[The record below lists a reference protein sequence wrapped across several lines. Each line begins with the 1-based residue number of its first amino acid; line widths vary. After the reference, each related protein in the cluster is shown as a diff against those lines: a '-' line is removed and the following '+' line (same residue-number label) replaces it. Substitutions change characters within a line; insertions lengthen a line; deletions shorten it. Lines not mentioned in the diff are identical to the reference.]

1 MTQAS
6 ETKLGRFLLAGKL
19 FLLWLAALFLL
30 ALLAC
35 SATATPIPESTTTPT
50 LEPTAT
56 PAPEPTATP
65 ALKPTAR
72 PTVEAGQAQIG
83 VRYSHRLFIHC
94 GIQYTHFDGRKWVAD
109 PVVRLF
115 GGPDPPYGWKSP
127 YDPGTIELVAKDRAL
142 FLSDSGERAFFIDPP
157 EDYDFKPC
165 I

>member
-6 ETKLGRFLLAGKL
+6 DTESGRCQLASKL
-19 FLLWLAALFLL
+19 FLLLLGVPLLL

-35 SATATPIPESTTTPT
+35 TAAATQTPESVAIPTPKAK
-50 LEPTAT
+50 AT

-65 ALKPTAR
+65 APKPTTM

-83 VRYSHRLFIHC
+83 VRYSHRLYTHC
-94 GIQYTHFDGRKWVAD
+94 GIQYTNFDGRIWVAD
-109 PVVRLF
+109 PIVKLF

-127 YDPGTIELVAKDRAL
+127 YDPGTIEMVAKDRAL

-157 EDYDFKPC
+157 EDYDFKLC
-165 I
+165 F